1 MIIRSM
7 REHADFSVQIRWLI
21 LYRAIFGII
30 LIISSLVFSLRENL
44 SFFSQPFL
52 SLYKIA
58 ACILVLSILYL
69 FHLNR
74 FDKKNFL
81 AYFQTITDTFIVTA
95 VIFVTGGYDSVFNF
109 LYLVVII
116 YSSMLIL
123 QKGSLI
129 IATISCLQYSM
140 LIELEYYQ
148 VITPFYSRFGYS
160 GNIDENHIIY
170 RIIIFIV
177 ACFAVAILSGILSLQ
192 LKTAQKDLKIT
203 QQHLKRV
210 EKMAAMDEVISGI
223 AHEIKNPLASLS
235 GSIQLL
241 REDTRSGSY
250 EDKLMQIILRETDRL
265 KNIVNDI
272 RLFSKPHAGDL
283 VEIKMADMIEETV
296 RLFLNDPEWKQS
308 INLELN
314 LDKNITIFFNPTH
327 FTQILWNLLKNA
339 VQSIQDKGKIIISLE
354 SSRTD
359 KVYLTVEDTGMGI
372 HPKDS
377 NHIFDPFFTTKPEG
391 TGLGLSILHRLID
404 ANNGMIDFESTP
416 GKGTIFTVVFSR
428 VPLKEK

>member
-1 MIIRSM
+1 MEIQSVQ
-7 REHADFSVQIRWLI
+7 EHTDFTIQIRWLI
-21 LYRAIFGII
+21 LSRAVFGII
-30 LIISSLVFSLRENL
+30 LIISSLIFSLRENL
-44 SFFSQPFL
+44 SFFSEPFL

-58 ACILVLSILYL
+58 AFILILSIFYL
-69 FHLNR
+69 FHILR
-74 FDKKNFL
+74 FNKKLFL
-81 AYFQTITDTFIVTA
+81 AYFQTIIDTFIVTA
-95 VIFVTGGYDSVFNF
+95 IVFVTGSYDSVFNF

-116 YSSMLIL
+116 YSSMLLL

-129 IATISCLQYSM
+129 IATISCLQYSI
-140 LIELEYYQ
+140 LIELEFYNL
-148 VITPFYSRFGYS
+148 ITPFHSRVSFPGS
-160 GNIDENHIIY
+160 LDENHIIY
-170 RIIIFIV
+170 RIIIFIA

-192 LKTAQKDLKIT
+192 LKAVQKDLKIT

-265 KNIVNDI
+265 KTIVNDI
-272 RLFSKPHAGDL
+272 RLFSKPHTGNV
-283 VEIKMADMIEETV
+283 VEIKMAEMIEETV
-296 RLFLNDPEWKQS
+296 RLFLNDPEWKPS
-308 INLELN
+308 IHLQLN
-314 LDKNITIFFNPTH
+314 LDKDITILFDPTH

-339 VQSIQDKGKIIISLE
+339 VQSINEKGEITIRLQ
-354 SSRTD
+354 SSRNN
-359 KVYLTVEDTGMGI
+359 KVYLTIEDTGMGI
-372 HPKDS
+372 QPKDS

-416 GKGTIFTVVFSR
+416 GKGTIFTVVFNKTS
-428 VPLKEK
+428 LKEK

>member
-1 MIIRSM
+1 MQ
-7 REHADFSVQIRWLI
+7 EHTDFTIQIRWLI
-21 LYRAIFGII
+21 LSRAVFGII
-30 LIISSLVFSLRENL
+30 LIISSLIFSLRENL
-44 SFFSQPFL
+44 SFFSEPFL

-58 ACILVLSILYL
+58 AFILILSIFYL
-69 FHLNR
+69 FHILR
-74 FDKKNFL
+74 FNKKLFL
-81 AYFQTITDTFIVTA
+81 AYFQTIIDTFIVTA
-95 VIFVTGGYDSVFNF
+95 IVFVTGSYDSVFNF

-116 YSSMLIL
+116 YSSMLLL

-129 IATISCLQYSM
+129 IATISCLQYSI
-140 LIELEYYQ
+140 LIELEFYNL
-148 VITPFYSRFGYS
+148 ITPFHSRVSFPGS
-160 GNIDENHIIY
+160 LDENHIIY
-170 RIIIFIV
+170 RIIIFIA

-192 LKTAQKDLKIT
+192 LKAVQKDLKIT

-265 KNIVNDI
+265 KTIVNDI
-272 RLFSKPHAGDL
+272 RLFSKPHTGNV
-283 VEIKMADMIEETV
+283 VEIKMAEMIEETV
-296 RLFLNDPEWKQS
+296 RLFLNDPEWKPS
-308 INLELN
+308 IHLQLN
-314 LDKNITIFFNPTH
+314 LDKDITILFDPTH

-339 VQSIQDKGKIIISLE
+339 VQSINEKGEITIRLQ
-354 SSRTD
+354 SSRNN
-359 KVYLTVEDTGMGI
+359 KVYFTIEDTGMGI
-372 HPKDS
+372 QPKDS

-416 GKGTIFTVVFSR
+416 GKGTIFTVVFNKTS
-428 VPLKEK
+428 LKEK

>member
-1 MIIRSM
+1 MNSYLK
-7 REHADFSVQIRWLI
+7 REHNDFAGQIRWLI
-21 LYRAIFGII
+21 LSRAVFGVI
-30 LIISSLVFSLRENL
+30 LIISSLVFSLKENL
-44 SFFSQPFL
+44 SFFYQPVL
-52 SLYKIA
+52 SLYKIS
-58 ACILVLSILYL
+58 ACILILSIIYL
-69 FHLNR
+69 FHLTR
-74 FDKKNFL
+74 FDKKLFL
-81 AYFQTITDTFIVTA
+81 AYFQTIADTFIVTA
-95 VIFVTGGYDSVFNF
+95 IVFVTGNYDSVFNF

-116 YSSMLIL
+116 YSSMLLL

-129 IATISCLQYSM
+129 IATISCLQYSI
-140 LIELEYYQ
+140 LLELEFYGW
-148 VITPFYSRFGYS
+148 ITPFYSRYGFS
-160 GNIDENHIIY
+160 GSLDENHIIY

-177 ACFAVAILSGILSLQ
+177 ACFAVAILCGILSLQ

-203 QQHLKRV
+203 EQHLKRV

-272 RLFSKPHAGDL
+272 RLFSKPHTGNA

-296 RLFLNDPEWKQS
+296 RLFLNDPEWKPS
-308 INLELN
+308 IHLQLN
-314 LDKNITIFFNPTH
+314 LDKDITLFFDPTH
-327 FTQILWNLLKNA
+327 FTQILWTLLKNA
-339 VQSIQDKGKIIISLE
+339 VQSIHDRGKITISLE
-354 SSRTD
+354 SSRNN
-359 KVYLTVEDTGMGI
+359 KVYLTIEDTGMGI
-372 HPKDS
+372 LPKDYS
-377 NHIFDPFFTTKPEG
+377 HIFDPFFTTKPEG